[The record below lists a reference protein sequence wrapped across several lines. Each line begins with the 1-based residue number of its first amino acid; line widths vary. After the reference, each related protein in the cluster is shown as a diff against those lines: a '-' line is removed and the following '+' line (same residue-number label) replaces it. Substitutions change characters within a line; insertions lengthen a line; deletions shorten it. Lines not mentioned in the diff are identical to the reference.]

1 MVSTII
7 RVIASQ
13 DLQEIAV
20 KLVDIVSDIFFLT
33 FVFKLSLLSG
43 YALIIV
49 SVLLQLLFYNFCFV
63 SFPCFCKFFFSFFFF
78 AQLLPWYFF
87 TVMFLL
93 IY

>member
-33 FVFKLSLLSG
+33 FVFNLSLLSG

-63 SFPCFCKFFFSFFFF
+63 SFPCFC
-78 AQLLPWYFF
+78 
-87 TVMFLL
+87 
-93 IY
+93 